1 MSWNKKKV
9 NKNKSA
15 SIIKKLRKEG
25 KINEEF
31 EVMLSSLTLEELIS
45 LKLELAIRSVGGLL
59 YGLPLWYT
67 LPAII
72 KESVYNFAIS
82 ATNTKKEAS
91 NFLGISQTYLNNLE
105 EQYNIDK

>member
-31 EVMLSSLTLEELIS
+31 EVMLSSLTLE
-45 LKLELAIRSVGGLL
+45 
-59 YGLPLWYT
+59 
-67 LPAII
+67 
-72 KESVYNFAIS
+72 
-82 ATNTKKEAS
+82 
-91 NFLGISQTYLNNLE
+91 
-105 EQYNIDK
+105 